1 MTLIGDPIIMYT
13 SRLAHTNIIVV
24 YRKIRQN
31 SEEILFCYVSTLYIT
46 QRTIYIKNYLPLY
59 KLTV

>member
-13 SRLAHTNIIVV
+13 TRIAHTLLIVV

-31 SEEILFCYVSTLYIT
+31 SEEIYFATCPRYILHNQLYIL
-46 QRTIYIKNYLPLY
+46 RIIYYC
-59 KLTV
+59 TS